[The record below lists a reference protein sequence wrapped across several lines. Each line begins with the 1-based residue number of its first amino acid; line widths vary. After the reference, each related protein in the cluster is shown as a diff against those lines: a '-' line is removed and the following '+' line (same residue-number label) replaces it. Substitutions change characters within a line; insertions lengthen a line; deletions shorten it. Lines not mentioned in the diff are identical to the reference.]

1 MGAIFQSLG
10 RTVTAGIVLLIVIVI
25 VVSTAVGGAMKFDHA
40 WWAFF
45 MRWLHVLSGVMWI
58 GLLWYFNFVQTPSMP
73 QIPDEQ
79 KPAVSKV
86 IAPRALFWFRW
97 AALATVVTGLL
108 LAWMNGYLAQALAF
122 KPPVT
127 AIGIG
132 MWLGLIM
139 AFNVWFIIWPNQKK
153 ALGIVQVSPEEKTAA
168 AKMAGMTSRFNTMLS
183 IPDALLHGR
192 AAERRPVDDKGPQR
206 PLLLAAASPESQRGG
221 GALSMPEM
229 DAPALMP
236 LAANQPWFIS
246 SANRAGPLAQC
257 DSSVCGCMSAML
269 RITPRSSMNATESG
283 TKVFFIHMQWRATS
297 GKTNSMPRSVPSDGR
312 CMSPVMRD
320 SLVLAISAWIG

>member
-1 MGAIFQSLG
+1 MGAILQSLG
-10 RTVTAGIVLLIVIVI
+10 RTITAGVVLLVIIII

-97 AALATVVTGLL
+97 GAMATIVTGLL
-108 LAWMNGYLAQALAF
+108 LAWMNGYIGQALSF
-122 KPPVT
+122 KPPAT

-132 MWLGLIM
+132 MWLGIIM
-139 AFNVWFIIWPNQKK
+139 WFNVWFIIWPNQKK
-153 ALGIVQVSPEEKTAA
+153 ALGIVQVSPEEKAKA

-183 IPDALLHGR
+183 IPMLYCMVA
-192 AAERRPVDDKGPQR
+192 Q
-206 PLLLAAASPESQRGG
+206 QNGG
-221 GALSMPEM
+221 L
-229 DAPALMP
+229 
-236 LAANQPWFIS
+236 
-246 SANRAGPLAQC
+246 
-257 DSSVCGCMSAML
+257 
-269 RITPRSSMNATESG
+269 
-283 TKVFFIHMQWRATS
+283 
-297 GKTNSMPRSVPSDGR
+297 
-312 CMSPVMRD
+312 
-320 SLVLAISAWIG
+320 